1 MTMTEKEQQIK
12 KSKNYFTILHEQ
24 AIIDYIKTSESRKRN
39 ELYVAIIQP
48 AFHEM
53 IKKIVY
59 RYKFFSLPN
68 IDSLIQECESHLV
81 TILSKFDESKGSKA
95 FSYFSVITK
104 NWFIHKVKKN
114 VTQIMQESQHEDIS
128 SLIEH
133 SHLSTVSSYYED
145 RTNKEYLESLWKE
158 ISKWECLKLNDNEGK
173 VLMAIKILLA
183 QPDAME
189 IINKKSLYVYVR
201 EITNLNT
208 KQILSSLNKFRMLYI
223 EFNDRWRNEDD

>member
-1 MTMTEKEQQIK
+1 MTEKEQQIK
-12 KSKNYFTILHEQ
+12 KPKNYFTILHEQ
-24 AIIDYIKTSESRKRN
+24 AIIDYIKTTDSRKRN
-39 ELYVAIIQP
+39 ELYVTIIQP

-114 VTQIMQESQHEDIS
+114 VTQIIQESQHEDIS

-133 SHLSTVSSYYED
+133 SHLSTVSTYYED
-145 RTNKEYLESLWKE
+145 RTSKEYLESLWQE
-158 ISKWECLKLNDNEGK
+158 ISKWECLKLNDNEKK

-189 IINKKSLYVYVR
+189 IINKKSLYVYIR

-208 KQILSSLNKFRMLYI
+208 KQILIGLNKFRILYI
-223 EFNDRWRNEDD
+223 EFNDKWRNEEN